1 MIKGQGQCSCVLS
14 VLPFSFVWVF
24 WSLVGCLVTG
34 EVSEVQHSRFQG
46 VAVTTVVVAVVVAAV
61 VVVAVVVAVALQ
73 MGTT

>member
-1 MIKGQGQCSCVLS
+1 MVRITDPFSIYSRHMS
-14 VLPFSFVWVF
+14 VLPFVWVF

-46 VAVTTVVVAVVVAAV
+46 VAVTTVVVAVVVV
-61 VVVAVVVAVALQ
+61 DVVVAVALQ